1 MYHFIVADIP
11 HCWTELLSN
20 ASISEGGQKT
30 VLGTERLLAK
40 QPDIL
45 IPFFKCITAY
55 VPKDSKPEKFLFPR
69 SLVAA
74 GWNHLVDGL
83 VRRGLCSLPWF
94 PSVLDSIKAINR
106 SLT

>member
-1 MYHFIVADIP
+1 MVGPNFYQMRAFLKAARAITMD
-11 HCWTELLSN
+11 
-20 ASISEGGQKT
+20 
-30 VLGTERLLAK
+30 LGTERLLAK

-45 IPFFKCITAY
+45 IPFFKWINAY
-55 VPKDSKPEKFLFPR
+55 VPKDSKPEKLLFPR
-69 SLVAA
+69 VLEAA

-106 SLT
+106 FLT